1 MTAELD
7 RRHALAGAAAVA
19 VGLPVLSACGDS
31 TDSAT
36 DPSAEPRPSSNSEEP
51 TSGSGSASSEPLAS
65 TSDVPVGGCFVVS
78 GAQVVLTQPSEGDF
92 KAFSAT
98 CTHQGCTVS
107 QSSDGVIPCRCHGS
121 QFSLEDGSVLQ
132 GPATSA
138 LSSVEISVEG
148 DAITLA

>member
-19 VGLPVLSACGDS
+19 VGVPVLAACGDS

-36 DPSAEPRPSSNSEEP
+36 DPSAEPSTSSSDSEEP
-51 TSGSGSASSEPLAS
+51 AAGSGSPEPLAS

-78 GAQVVLTQPSEGDF
+78 AAQVVLTQPSEGEF

-107 QSSDGVIPCRCHGS
+107 ESSDGVIPCRCHGS

-148 DAITLA
+148 DTITRA